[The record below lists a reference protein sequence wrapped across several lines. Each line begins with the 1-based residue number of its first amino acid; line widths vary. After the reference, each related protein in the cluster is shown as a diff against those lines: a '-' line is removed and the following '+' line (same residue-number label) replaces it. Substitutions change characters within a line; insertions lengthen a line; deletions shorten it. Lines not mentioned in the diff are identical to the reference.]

1 MILLIN
7 SLNLERIAKHEL
19 IPGEAKPDDYDI
31 FKYRILNDVEIDN
44 WFYNVK
50 SGKFYEV
57 YIIDKVIFSWVNL
70 NIEDNLSLYICSKE
84 KIKKDIVYKGKI
96 QKDEMMRNIYALEHK
111 INNIN
116 SKIDIIC
123 RALNLNI

>member
-7 SLNLERIAKHEL
+7 SLNLERIPKPEL
-19 IPGEAKPDDYDI
+19 IAGEAKPEDYDI

-84 KIKKDIVYKGKI
+84 KIKRDIVYKGKI
-96 QKDEMMRNIYALEHK
+96 QKEEMMRNIYNLEHK

-123 RALNLNI
+123 KYLNLNI

>member
-7 SLNLERIAKHEL
+7 SLNLERIANPEL
-19 IPGEAKPDDYDI
+19 VAGQAKPDDYDI

-57 YIIDKVIFSWVNL
+57 YIIDKVVFSWTNL

-84 KIKKDIVYKGKI
+84 KIKRDIVYKGKI
-96 QKDEMMRNIYALEHK
+96 QKDAMMGNIYALEHK

-116 SKIDIIC
+116 SKIDIITKF
-123 RALNLNI
+123 LNLNI

>member
-7 SLNLERIAKHEL
+7 SLNLERIAKPEL
-19 IPGEAKPDDYDI
+19 IAGEAKPDDYDI

-57 YIIDKVIFSWVNL
+57 YIIDKVVFSWSNL

-84 KIKKDIVYKGKI
+84 KIKRDIVYKGKI
-96 QKDEMMRNIYALEHK
+96 QKEEMMRNIYNLEHK

-123 RALNLNI
+123 KYLNLNI